1 MRNALL
7 VFCITSVVF
16 ALLLQTFLF
25 HQTLRRQI
33 RAESISDHEISLNKM
48 QTDIASFIHN
58 VRTEMLTIY
67 SEQDLI
73 RDLRSAAEEGTNLK
87 DYYWRSWYFARK
99 RFTKE
104 DQLLALYL
112 YDTQD
117 KVVSAYRYNAS
128 SFPRDLYQTEYDSNT
143 ERLYDYVHD
152 KRTDFMISGYYN
164 PVAKRNVV
172 RLVLK
177 LHNYDEE
184 RENIGYLVCDINSS
198 AFTSIMSKYVD
209 VEQVCLWLQPVGD
222 QVIAKTGQASVSQK
236 RIQKQLAKVVE
247 NYYNSDQL
255 EQEYDGNY
263 LIQVSQEDY
272 NLEAFVLVSQSLLTA
287 TQKSLIRTLLI
298 IMAGMIGAI
307 VLLVFMLSRWMTKP
321 VEEMRNTIVRI
332 KNGESSL
339 RVSPVGWSEELTVLG
354 TEFNEMLDRIQA
366 MAEEELQNK
375 MLVERTEFKMFQAQI
390 NPHFLY
396 NSLSLIN
403 WKALEAGQ
411 QDISKITLALSSFY
425 RTSLNRG
432 KNVLTIEKEIEN
444 MKSYLEIQLC
454 MHDNDFDVIMDIDEE
469 ILQYQTLNLLLQPL
483 VENAIDHGI
492 DLKEDGRGYI
502 KIIGRK
508 DDSNIYLTVEDNGVG
523 IEPELLSSI
532 LEFKTKGYGVRN
544 VNQRIQLYYGEEYC
558 LKIES
563 EAGKGTRCTI
573 NIPQVLKK

>member
-1 MRNALL
+1 MDHKKFTMRNALL

-73 RDLRSAAEEGTNLK
+73 RDLRSAAEEGTSLK

-184 RENIGYLVCDINSS
+184 RDRSCPS
-198 AFTSIMSKYVD
+198 MS
-209 VEQVCLWLQPVGD
+209 
-222 QVIAKTGQASVSQK
+222 
-236 RIQKQLAKVVE
+236 
-247 NYYNSDQL
+247 
-255 EQEYDGNY
+255 
-263 LIQVSQEDY
+263 
-272 NLEAFVLVSQSLLTA
+272 
-287 TQKSLIRTLLI
+287 
-298 IMAGMIGAI
+298 M
-307 VLLVFMLSRWMTKP
+307 
-321 VEEMRNTIVRI
+321 
-332 KNGESSL
+332 
-339 RVSPVGWSEELTVLG
+339 
-354 TEFNEMLDRIQA
+354 
-366 MAEEELQNK
+366 
-375 MLVERTEFKMFQAQI
+375 
-390 NPHFLY
+390 
-396 NSLSLIN
+396 
-403 WKALEAGQ
+403 
-411 QDISKITLALSSFY
+411 
-425 RTSLNRG
+425 
-432 KNVLTIEKEIEN
+432 
-444 MKSYLEIQLC
+444 
-454 MHDNDFDVIMDIDEE
+454 
-469 ILQYQTLNLLLQPL
+469 
-483 VENAIDHGI
+483 
-492 DLKEDGRGYI
+492 
-502 KIIGRK
+502 
-508 DDSNIYLTVEDNGVG
+508 
-523 IEPELLSSI
+523 
-532 LEFKTKGYGVRN
+532 
-544 VNQRIQLYYGEEYC
+544 
-558 LKIES
+558 
-563 EAGKGTRCTI
+563 
-573 NIPQVLKK
+573 